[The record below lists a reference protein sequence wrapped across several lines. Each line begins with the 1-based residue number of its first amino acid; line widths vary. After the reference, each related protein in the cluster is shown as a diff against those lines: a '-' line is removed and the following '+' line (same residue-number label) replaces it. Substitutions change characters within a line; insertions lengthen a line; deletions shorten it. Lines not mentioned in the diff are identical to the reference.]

1 VYKEAVRFILLF
13 QLRNLPKENRFLLAF
28 PFDGDV
34 ARLRF
39 IISKWGANT
48 DSGKQTESVLD
59 RGFQGK

>member
-48 DSGKQTESVLD
+48 DSGKQT
-59 RGFQGK
+59 